1 MKKLLVILITF
12 TVLSSC
18 SEYQKA
24 LKSTDIGYKFTVG
37 EQLYDDGKYTK
48 ANKVF
53 AQIVPSYRGKPQ
65 AEKLMY
71 LYCMSF
77 YQMKDYH
84 LSGYQMERFAS
95 SYPSSEKVEEISFL
109 EAKSYYMLSPVYSK
123 DQTETNEAIEKL
135 QVFINNYPNSQY
147 LPEANKMVRE
157 LDYKLEKKAYEIAKQ
172 YNHIEDYQAS
182 IKAFDNFIFQFPGS
196 SLREDALYYKLDSEY
211 NLAIRSVEW
220 KKQERLEEAQSS
232 CNTFKK
238 TFGSSKYSESVEE
251 MDSTI
256 SEELKKYI

>member
-1 MKKLLVILITF
+1 MKKLLFILITF
-12 TVLSSC
+12 TALSSC

-24 LKSTDIGYKFTVG
+24 LKSEDIGYKFTVG
-37 EQLYDDGKYTK
+37 EQLYNEGKFTK

-71 LYCMSF
+71 LYSKSF
-77 YQMKDYH
+77 YEMEDYH
-84 LSGYQMERFAS
+84 LSGYQMERFTT
-95 SYPSSEKVEEISFL
+95 SYPSSEKVEELSFL

-135 QVFINNYPNSQY
+135 QIFINNYPSSQY

-182 IKAFDNFIFQFPGS
+182 IKAFDNFIFNFPGS
-196 SLREDALYYKLDSEY
+196 VLREDALFYKLDSEF
-211 NLAIRSVEW
+211 NLAMKSIEW
-220 KKQERLEEAQSS
+220 KKQERLESAQSS
-232 CNTFKK
+232 CATFKK
-238 TFGSSKYSESVEE
+238 SFAGSKYMESVEE
-251 MDSTI
+251 MNTTI
-256 SEELKKYI
+256 ENELKKYI